1 MTTDEIAETFR
12 TILRMVTS
20 INPVEGFPGY
30 TGISLA
36 SGHIIFIG
44 RGVFVVL
51 DPDTDGGP
59 HGIEKLKALLRFTHE
74 EGDPAVL

>member
-1 MTTDEIAETFR
+1 MTTDDIAEFFR
-12 TILRMVTS
+12 TILRLVTS
-20 INPVEGFPGY
+20 INPVEGHPGY

-44 RGVFVVL
+44 RGMFTVL

-59 HGIEKLKALLRFTHE
+59 HGIEKLRALLRFTRL
-74 EGDPAVL
+74 EGESEIL